1 MDRKNERKNPDETTV
16 PRQGAGEDERI
27 RHKGEDRST
36 PEEKKSGPQP
46 DGNGATGEPAAF
58 PPHN

>member
-1 MDRKNERKNPDETTV
+1 MTKKNLDEKQV
-16 PRQGAGEDERI
+16 PRQGKAEQDEPV
-27 RHKGEDRST
+27 RHKGADRST
-36 PEEKKSGPQP
+36 EEEKRSGPQP

>member
-1 MDRKNERKNPDETTV
+1 MSTQKPNKPDENAGT
-16 PRQGAGEDERI
+16 RQGAGEEKPI
-27 RHKGEDRST
+27 RHKGDDRST
-36 PEEKKSGPQP
+36 PEEKHSGQQP

>member
-1 MDRKNERKNPDETTV
+1 MDTKNPDEKTV
-16 PRQGAGEDERI
+16 PRQGAGQDEQI

>member
-1 MDRKNERKNPDETTV
+1 MNKKNLDEKQV
-16 PRQGAGEDERI
+16 PRQGKSEQDEPV
-27 RHKGEDRST
+27 RHKGPDRST
-36 PEEKKSGPQP
+36 EEEKRSGPQP

>member
-1 MDRKNERKNPDETTV
+1 MSTRKPNKPEENEQT
-16 PRQGAGEDERI
+16 RQGASEEEPI
-27 RHKGEDRST
+27 RHKGPDRTTS
-36 PEEKKSGPQP
+36 EEKHSGQQP